1 MALQQSWGVGQLD
14 GHSMRKQPENIDWR
28 SFFERFRG
36 ESDRACA
43 VLGRALMEDLLRRLL
58 ESRLLDGTDAQP
70 LFEGSG
76 PLATFAARI
85 RICRAL
91 GWLSEDDARDLHRV
105 RDIGNDFAHHL
116 DHTMS
121 FEDQNIRDR
130 VASFR
135 CPAIMT
141 RFGAIT
147 TPPVSP
153 PEIADIESRP
163 RRRFEVA
170 IGILQHIITQAI
182 SASTRP
188 QDPIG
193 LISQLE
199 STGLAGKS

>member
-1 MALQQSWGVGQLD
+1 
-14 GHSMRKQPENIDWR
+14 MRKQPENIDWR
-28 SFFERFRG
+28 SFFECFRG
-36 ESDRACA
+36 ESDRACG

-58 ESRLLDGTDAQP
+58 ESRLVDGTDLLS
-70 LFEGSG
+70 LFGSSG

-91 GWLSEDDARDLHRV
+91 GWLSEDDARDLHCV

-121 FEDQNIRDR
+121 FDDQSIRDK

-147 TPPVSP
+147 IPPISGS
-153 PEIADIESRP
+153 EIADIESKP

-170 IGILQHIITQAI
+170 IGILQHVITQAI

-188 QDPIG
+188 EDPIG
-193 LISQLE
+193 LISLLE
-199 STGLAGKS
+199 SSGLARKS

>member
-1 MALQQSWGVGQLD
+1 
-14 GHSMRKQPENIDWR
+14 MRKQPENIDWR

-43 VLGRALMEDLLRRLL
+43 VLGRALMDDLLRRLL
-58 ESRLLDGTDAQP
+58 ESRLIDGTDPQP
-70 LFEGSG
+70 LFGGSG

-91 GWLSEDDARDLHRV
+91 GWLSEDDARDLHCV

-121 FEDQNIRDR
+121 FEDQIIRDR
-130 VASFR
+130 VASLR

-141 RFGAIT
+141 QYSAIT
-147 TPPVSP
+147 TPPVSAS
-153 PEIADIESRP
+153 EIADINSKP
-163 RRRFEVA
+163 KKRFEVA
-170 IGILQHIITQAI
+170 IGILQHVITQTI

-193 LISQLE
+193 LISLLE
-199 STGLAGKS
+199 SSGLASKS